1 MRVAVIDDFLNI
13 ALKTGDWA
21 PVQAKTD
28 VTVFTDHLADPKAL
42 VERLKPFEIIAAM
55 RERSPFP
62 RAVLEQL
69 PNLKLLVT
77 SGKVNRSIDLAAATD
92 RGIIVSGTESGGNST
107 CELAWGLILAVA
119 RNIPVND
126 ADVRKGGWQIGTGMG
141 LQGKTLGILGL
152 GKIGARSAQVGL
164 AFGMKVIA
172 WSQNLTEE
180 RCKEIGV
187 EKAASKEDLL
197 KRADVVTIHIVL
209 GDRTRGM
216 IGEKELALMKPTAI
230 LVNTS
235 RGPIIQQ
242 DALLATLE
250 AGRIGGAG
258 LDVFDLEPLPADH
271 PYRCAPRT
279 VLTPHLGYVS
289 DDGLK
294 LYYGQ
299 SAEDIA
305 AYLDGKP
312 LRVLNPDVLQ
322 KKA

>member
-1 MRVAVIDDFLNI
+1 MRVAVIDDFLKI
-13 ALKTGDWA
+13 ALQTGDWA
-21 PVQAKTD
+21 PVQAKAE

-42 VERLKPFEIIAAM
+42 VERLKPFEIVAAM

-92 RGIIVSGTESGGNST
+92 RGIIVSGTESAGNST

-119 RNIPVND
+119 RNIPAND
-126 ADVRKGGWQIGTGMG
+126 ADMRKGGWQIGTGVGME
-141 LQGKTLGILGL
+141 GKTLGILGL
-152 GKIGARSAQVGL
+152 GKIGARAAQVGL

-180 RCKEIGV
+180 RCKEVGV
-187 EKAASKEDLL
+187 EKAKGKEDLL
-197 KRADVVTIHIVL
+197 SRADVVTIHLVL
-209 GDRTRGM
+209 SDRTRGL
-216 IGEKELALMKPTAI
+216 IGAPELAAMKPTAI

-242 DALLATLE
+242 DALLDALR

-258 LDVFDLEPLPADH
+258 LDVYDAEPIPADH
-271 PYRCAPRT
+271 PLRSAPRT
-279 VLTPHLGYVS
+279 VITPHLGYVS
-289 DDGLK
+289 DASMGI
-294 LYYGQ
+294 YYGQ
-299 SAEDIA
+299 SAENIA
-305 AYLDGKP
+305 AYLGGKP
-312 LRVLNPDVLQ
+312 IRVLNPDVLQ